1 MHPNALLDL
10 TTELLRSV
18 LKLDAPADGLVSQ
31 FFRKHRDLG
40 ARENRAYRTGAAA
53 YILVGSAAPSSR
65 GTSWV
70 KTRPPAVRRATS
82 TPRSSACR

>member
-18 LKLDAPADGLVSQ
+18 LKFDAAADGLVSM

-40 ARENRAYRTGAAA
+40 PRERHTLAETQNSPFAMPARIRRPASRP
-53 YILVGSAAPSSR
+53 VMPAP
-65 GTSWV
+65 TI
-70 KTRPPAVRRATS
+70 
-82 TPRSSACR
+82 ACIFA

>member
-18 LKLDAPADGLVSQ
+18 LTLDAPADGLVSQ

-40 ARENRAYRTGAAA
+40 ARERHTLAETTYGVLRQRHRARHAFGHVGHSQRGTGARQAH
-53 YILVGSAAPSSR
+53 PHDR
-65 GTSWV
+65 
-70 KTRPPAVRRATS
+70 
-82 TPRSSACR
+82 